1 MGIGMKL
8 GRDRSIVGGGTKGM
22 LGLVGSAG
30 GLESLVD
37 LGPKKQSSW
46 SIIIVRF
53 LPWTQKL

>member
-8 GRDRSIVGGGTKGM
+8 GRDRSIVGGGTKGL

-30 GLESLVD
+30 GLGSLVD

-46 SIIIVRF
+46 EYN
-53 LPWTQKL
+53 QC